1 MLRAGRST
9 PCRGLVSA
17 SARPSLVARFL
28 SMVLL
33 LLILAL
39 LAACGKS
46 SPAASPSGGSPGS
59 AGQATAAPSDAVAE
73 VGSDAPEDPAEN
85 SVEAPPASQ
94 LATMRWSED
103 DAGAPWS
110 VTGGDAAA
118 EGGRYCLTASGTE
131 PVIVAVPSTAST
143 LASGAGV
150 SVLSVQVLA
159 STADV
164 AGASVGLAASG
175 VLLELDDQ
183 ARWRQTPVGPD
194 LVPGSPGEWIADAGL
209 VTGSQHVLG
218 ILCEAG
224 TLYLVGDDTIL
235 AQVDATLDL
244 TAPLALVTTVPG
256 GGGGACFGEM
266 RVEVWPEASG
276 GDDRLAIL
284 AEMGTPDAF
293 SIAFEQDPAGHSYRI
308 ETWSYAV
315 TGMTLTFA
323 DGVLIETGGI
333 DASSEDIS
341 AWPVDYDPLSFSA
354 WMTLEAVQ
362 GLLEGQELVS
372 LEVPEE
378 FGASTVLYA
387 GDQIVLGFSEGE
399 LEFVE
404 TLPITVDTEGGES

>member
-1 MLRAGRST
+1 MLRAGRSSSRRALG
-9 PCRGLVSA
+9 PA
-17 SARPSLVARFL
+17 SARLPLVACVLSLVT
-28 SMVLL
+28 L
-33 LLILAL
+33 LLILAP

-46 SPAASPSGGSPGS
+46 SPAASSSGDS
-59 AGQATAAPSDAVAE
+59 AGPSHQATGAPSDTVAE
-73 VGSDAPEDPAEN
+73 AGSVASVGLGETEFK
-85 SVEAPPASQ
+85 APPTSQ
-94 LATMRWSED
+94 VVAFRWD
-103 DAGAPWS
+103 DAEPDPGWTVARGTATVES
-110 VTGGDAAA
+110 
-118 EGGRYCLTASGTE
+118 GRYCLTPAGTE
-131 PVIVAVPSTAST
+131 PVIALVPVAAST
-143 LASGAGV
+143 MADDSRAI
-150 SVLSVQVLA
+150 VLSQEVLA
-159 STADV
+159 TAPDV
-164 AGASVGLAASG
+164 AGASVGLAGCG
-175 VLLELDDQ
+175 VLLEIDDQ
-183 ARWRQTPVGPD
+183 GRWRQATFGPD
-194 LVPGSPGEWIADAGL
+194 PAVGQPGDWTADARL
-209 VTGSQHVLG
+209 VTGGQHALG

-224 TLYLVGDDTIL
+224 VVTLVGDGAIL
-235 AQVDATLDL
+235 AQIDAIPDL
-244 TAPLALVTTVPG
+244 SAPLALVATVPG

-333 DASSEDIS
+333 DASSEDVS
-341 AWPVDYDPLSFSA
+341 AWPVDYDPMSFSA
-354 WMTLEAVQ
+354 WMNLEAVQ

-378 FGASTVLYA
+378 FGAGTVLYA

-404 TLPITVDTEGGES
+404 TLPVTVDSLGGES